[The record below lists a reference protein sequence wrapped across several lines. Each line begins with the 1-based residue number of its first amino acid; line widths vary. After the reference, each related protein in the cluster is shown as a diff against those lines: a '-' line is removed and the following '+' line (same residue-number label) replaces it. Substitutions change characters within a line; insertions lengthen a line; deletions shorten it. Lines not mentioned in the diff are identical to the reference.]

1 MTFVYRTASRSPSR
15 ASRSRWQMSWRP
27 FRRGPLLLL
36 LLLLLMMMHII
47 SFRTPFFQYLRRAR
61 YLPCPTLP
69 LCVVRNTNI
78 VIACD
83 PTRVASKL
91 GLVSFPS
98 VEPAHQISLSVNTWT
113 KSPCP
118 HLRLFRMSVLDIA
131 SVITCMYSPCHTPHA
146 ASPRPFSALP
156 EKNKI
161 ILNRG
166 DIPYG
171 GVIRDDRIGCLE
183 LI

>member
-1 MTFVYRTASRSPSR
+1 MIFVYRTASRSPSR

-118 HLRLFRMSVLDIA
+118 HLRLFVRIRYRECDRMYVLTLPHTTCSISPSVQCIA
-131 SVITCMYSPCHTPHA
+131 
-146 ASPRPFSALP
+146 RK
-156 EKNKI
+156 E
-161 ILNRG
+161 
-166 DIPYG
+166 
-171 GVIRDDRIGCLE
+171 
-183 LI
+183 